1 MNSWSCSWY
10 ILVFF
15 EYSNSISGSLPC
27 VPRERAER
35 REERWPR
42 HPADR
47 HLDQRGAVEL
57 DRLAHAEGAGQLQ
70 ECGFRERRR
79 EGPAPGLV
87 EVARDVA
94 EGVVVEDDGDDGD
107 LVEHGRR
114 QTLPVVHEAAVAGEG
129 DHRGVG

>member
-10 ILVFF
+10 IRVFF

-42 HPADR
+42 HQADR

-57 DRLAHAEGAGQLQ
+57 DRLAHEAADLGRLRGAQTGHAEGVGELH
-70 ECGFRERRR
+70 EVGVRERRR

-87 EVARDVA
+87 EVA
-94 EGVVVEDDGDDGD
+94 E
-107 LVEHGRR
+107 
-114 QTLPVVHEAAVAGEG
+114 TLPKALSLKT
-129 DHRGVG
+129 